1 MDKWT
6 LTKDAIPEPGKLVL
20 CCGPKGGLY
29 IGEIFTSLG
38 KPEWY
43 SSSKTN
49 PHPVAWMYLPEAYK
63 TGGR

>member
-1 MDKWT
+1 MKSEWKPVAKG
-6 LTKDAIPEPGKLVL
+6 LPEAGKLCL
-20 CCGPKGGLY
+20 CCGPKGGIY
-29 IGEIFTSLG
+29 IGEILTSLG

-63 TGGR
+63 G